1 MAGLTI
7 DLLSKLHDFE
17 NASTKHDLLT
27 AYLDAAL
34 TVGGV
39 HITIVELNRTED
51 PKENFI
57 HVGYPEEW
65 VNFYI
70 ENNYI
75 SYDPIIKK
83 SRFMSHPYFWH
94 EILNINQRE
103 KKIIKDV
110 SEFGIKK
117 GMTIPFHTHDRLVY
131 AICFAFTDKDVD
143 QEVEIY
149 LRALSNFFITSYKKL
164 DEPADVL
171 VPILTPR
178 EKECLRWTA
187 KGKSSWETGM
197 IVGVSE
203 RTVNF
208 HINNALLKL
217 KCTNRIMGVVK
228 AICAGLIEL

>member
-1 MAGLTI
+1 MVGWTI
-7 DLLSKLHDFE
+7 DLLAKLHDLE
-17 NASTKHDLLT
+17 NAATKHDLLSI
-27 AYLDAAL
+27 YLDAVL
-34 TVGGV
+34 SVGNV
-39 HITIVELNRTED
+39 HVTIVELNRIED

-57 HVGYPEEW
+57 HVGYPTEW

-75 SYDPIIKK
+75 VSDPIIKK

-94 EILNINQRE
+94 EIRNINKSE
-103 KKIIKDV
+103 KKIIRDV

-117 GMTIPFHTHDRLVY
+117 GLTIPVHTHDRLIY
-131 AICFAFTDKDVD
+131 AICFAFTDKNVD
-143 QEVEIY
+143 QEIELY
-149 LRALSNFFITSYKKL
+149 LRALSNFFIAGYKKL
-164 DEPADVL
+164 DEPTDMSP
-171 VPILTPR
+171 PILTPR

-217 KCTNRIMGVVK
+217 KCTNRIMGVVR